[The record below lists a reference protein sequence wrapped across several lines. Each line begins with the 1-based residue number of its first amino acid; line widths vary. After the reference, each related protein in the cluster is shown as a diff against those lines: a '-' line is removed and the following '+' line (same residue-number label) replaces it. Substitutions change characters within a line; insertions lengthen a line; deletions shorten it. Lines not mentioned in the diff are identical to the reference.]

1 MSGALRFAD
10 SASVSS
16 WARDAMV
23 WAVQNGILKGTADGL
38 LNLGVNVTRGQ
49 SAALAGRALKV
60 IS

>member
-1 MSGALRFAD
+1 MFPVAPEDYFYQAVL
-10 SASVSS
+10 
-16 WARDAMV
+16 
-23 WAVQNGILKGTADGL
+23 WAVQNGILKCTADGP